1 MASEQSPIFRLLR
14 MYDFPTANL
23 PIIFVLQIEQLFQ
36 NWKSSK
42 YLITVHRKILT
53 ASNPYLEII
62 RRFIWLLRKAKFLAT
77 AHHTIIFQLIISQL
91 YVYCKSTNYLT
102 TGNRLIIWLLCIEKL
117 NDVKSPIWNHFDD
130 LYDYWAKPIFRILRI
145 IKLFCYCAT
154 TIYLLLQTQQL
165 VDQLNSSKYL
175 VPCIEKLYDFK
186 SPIWKHF
193 DLI

>member
-1 MASEQSPIFRLLR
+1 MTTSNRLFGNISKMYMASAQSPTFRLLR

-53 ASNPYLEII
+53 ASYPLFGNNSTIYMATAQSPI
-62 RRFIWLLRKAKFLAT
+62 FAT

-102 TGNRLIIWLLCIEKL
+102 TGNCVNI
-117 NDVKSPIWNHFDD
+117 
-130 LYDYWAKPIFRILRI
+130 
-145 IKLFCYCAT
+145 
-154 TIYLLLQTQQL
+154 
-165 VDQLNSSKYL
+165 
-175 VPCIEKLYDFK
+175 
-186 SPIWKHF
+186 
-193 DLI
+193 